1 MVSKCEHGRRKD
13 RCKDC
18 GGAGICKHNRL
29 RFQCKDCGGSQIC
42 QHNHRKATLFEMC
55 RYSNL

>member
-1 MVSKCEHGRRKD
+1 MVSKCEHGRKD

-29 RFQCKDCGGSQIC
+29 RFQCKDCGGSQI
-42 QHNHRKATLFEMC
+42 M
-55 RYSNL
+55 